1 MIQRILYNTVFVAAL
16 LNDLFGVQVR
26 GGCMC
31 AGPIVQAEM
40 GICSAT
46 ADVLE
51 NMMLQVPSLDVQF
64 LFLIFFQGL
73 RAPSPWCCAPVP
85 ALLQQVNA
93 VKISFSSAIKVSYS
107 FQYSYPERLLAVT
120 LYFAI

>member
-1 MIQRILYNTVFVAAL
+1 VRVLRLRGVSQRISHVAVFVAAL

-40 GICSAT
+40 GISSAA

-51 NMMLQVPSLDVQF
+51 NMMLQVSAFSCSLFV
-64 LFLIFFQGL
+64 I
-73 RAPSPWCCAPVP
+73 V
-85 ALLQQVNA
+85 
-93 VKISFSSAIKVSYS
+93 
-107 FQYSYPERLLAVT
+107 
-120 LYFAI
+120 